1 MRQLLKSAVT
11 IFADGAANYL
21 KTMPKGKVAMS
32 LCIPLLLVE
41 GVFAP
46 SAHALDSE
54 KLYQLCSRFP
64 LNSQC
69 KDYQVPIALDNRAG
83 KTGDCI
89 FKNNEVESRGNC
101 KIVVNDAGI
110 TIYQE
115 TGTTLKVIDDKKSTR
130 TVQITPASVTAIQYR
145 EDTRDNTEGR
155 IVNTILFGIGG
166 LFTPDQKVSEIE
178 INYTSTTP
186 QDTSQGQS
194 VNSLKVIVGRQ
205 TGRELRS
212 QLEKFPVAQAENSQV
227 KPQQP
232 NPEPTK

>member
-46 SAHALDSE
+46 SAHALDGE

-69 KDYQVPIALDNRAG
+69 KDYQVPVALDNRAG

-89 FKNNEVESRGNC
+89 FKNNEVEIRGNC